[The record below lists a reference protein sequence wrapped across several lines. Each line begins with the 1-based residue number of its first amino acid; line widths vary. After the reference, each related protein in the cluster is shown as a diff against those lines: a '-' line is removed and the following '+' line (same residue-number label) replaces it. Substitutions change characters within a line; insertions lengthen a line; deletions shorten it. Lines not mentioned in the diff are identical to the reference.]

1 MIYIRCYLIDR
12 TIVLMDVFLVKNG
25 WDTSDYC
32 TGRYFSLDYCFGE
45 TFRLLVFKKN
55 NLVSSN
61 FSNYVHIVVMHI
73 FLYRWSCKN

>member
-12 TIVLMDVFLVKNG
+12 TIVLMDVFLAKNG

-32 TGRYFSLDYCFGE
+32 TGSYLSLDYCFGE

-61 FSNYVHIVVMHI
+61 FSNYVHIIVMHI